1 MFSLQASSP
10 GVPWGMEI
18 WISVS
23 NNSSNQFISITVDR
37 QLKEYTR
44 NKIIN
49 KHDMLAVIIL
59 HINVRSVVQVIIS
72 PDLWYNGMTLLSV
85 RCIFQIK
92 LLILWGFQDPTTPL
106 YHMLFSPLVFFQ
118 SAQLMWLNQMIRIIF
133 FECLVTSHHKMR
145 KSIII
150 FSQLSH
156 VCN

>member
-10 GVPWGMEI
+10 GVPRGTEI

-23 NNSSNQFISITVDR
+23 NNNSNQFISTTVER
-37 QLKEYTR
+37 QLKEYAR

-49 KHDMLAVIIL
+49 KHDVLAVIIL
-59 HINVRSVVQVIIS
+59 HINLRSVVQVIIS
-72 PDLWYNGMTLLSV
+72 PDLWCNGMTLLLV
-85 RCIFQIK
+85 RCIFWIK

-106 YHMLFSPLVFFQ
+106 CRMLFLPLVFFQ
-118 SAQLMWLNQMIRIIF
+118 SAQLMWLNQMICIIF
-133 FECLVTSHHKMR
+133 FECLVTSHRKMR

-150 FSQLSH
+150 FSQLNH